1 MNAAHSE
8 PGDPGKETARIRR
21 DEARWGYMRRVTE
34 REEPECDPGTGAWL
48 VGFVIGLRANLLMK
62 SHPGRYTKEQA
73 LEWAKQWVRDRAS
86 TAESLARAGE
96 AVPAELPKSSPAVS
110 VALDQLLKGLN
121 RLVGLDPVKAD
132 VRQLIDMAQVE
143 QMRRRAALPVSTFS
157 RHLIFT
163 GNPGTGKTT
172 VARLLAQLYASI
184 GILKTGQLIEVSRSD
199 LVAGYVGQTAIKTT
213 EAVNRAIGGI
223 LFIDEAYS
231 LVTPGGGGRDFG
243 HEAIDTLVK
252 LMEDHRDELVVI
264 VAGYEDEMRDFVE
277 SNPGL
282 PSRFPRIVHFP
293 DFSNDELMKVFES
306 MCEHDK
312 YVLSADAKQVLCRY
326 LESMTRTRTF
336 GNGRLMRNMFEATL
350 ARQASRIIAT
360 KSSNLTELVPADL
373 ALPAPVAATE
383 GTFPRTIDLDVGDD
397 RELLVAAAK
406 LVITSQF
413 GSTSVLQRKLQVG
426 LAEAVRLMNL
436 LQRCGVV
443 GPAEGSRARD
453 VLVRPDDLGLVL
465 DTLNQARS

>member
-1 MNAAHSE
+1 VKAESAENRGTE
-8 PGDPGKETARIRR
+8 PADGGVA
-21 DEARWGYMRRVTE
+21 
-34 REEPECDPGTGAWL
+34 GTG
-48 VGFVIGLRANLLMK
+48 
-62 SHPGRYTKEQA
+62 
-73 LEWAKQWVRDRAS
+73 
-86 TAESLARAGE
+86 E
-96 AVPAELPKSSPAVS
+96 AAPAELPKSSPAVS
-110 VALDQLLKGLN
+110 VPLDQLLKGLN

-143 QMRRRAALPVSTFS
+143 QMRRRAGLPVSTFS

-231 LVTPGGGGRDFG
+231 LVRPGGGGRDFG
-243 HEAIDTLVK
+243 QEAIDTLVK

-264 VAGYEDEMRDFVE
+264 VAGYEDEMKDFVG

-293 DFSNDELMKVFES
+293 DFSNDELMKMFES
-306 MCEHDK
+306 MCAHDR

-336 GNGRLMRNMFEATL
+336 GNGRLMRNIFEATL

-360 KSSNLTELVPADL
+360 TSFNLTELVPADL
-373 ALPAPVAATE
+373 SLPASIAATE
-383 GTFPRTIDLDVGDD
+383 GTKVKGKGGGGATGHSRGFGPEKRASAFAWMLRCYAGEEPECDAGTAAF
-397 RELLVAAAK
+397 VAGM
-406 LVITSQF
+406 VRGMGRDT
-413 GSTSVLQRKLQVG
+413 LQRMHG
-426 LAEAVRLMNL
+426 LTKEQADDAFLRWVRNQHAMWESRAATGDAEAK
-436 LQRCGVV
+436 G
-443 GPAEGSRARD
+443 EGDS
-453 VLVRPDDLGLVL
+453 P
-465 DTLNQARS
+465 